1 MAFKRKTPEEK
12 QKEIEELTSS
22 VDGKINAFFESE
34 ESIMEHMKFMSK
46 FYNYSIQNQMLIQG
60 QFRGAQAVGSFNYW
74 KERGV
79 SVTKGEKGI
88 KILAPAPVKYFNYAN
103 SSTGQQLWKQVK
115 YANAAEKAKI
125 QSKELPTKNVMF
137 YKIGHVFEY
146 TQTNAREKG
155 LEVSEIFGRFHRN
168 GTVENDKEFTKAF
181 EKIAD
186 SMGVKFVADPPSELG
201 TAKGAFYPDLK
212 VIALNPRNTIADN
225 IPVAIHELAH
235 ASLHNRDMEKQRD
248 RPLTTQEE
256 EYQAEMVAYIVGTH
270 YGIDMENF
278 SVPYIANWAKDAT
291 IEDKEKLLK
300 EVRQTSNSFIEIIDT
315 QMSKNLNKD
324 LEFQKPVHL
333 LEFNTFEKLNITPV
347 STKEQLLEKIELSY
361 ENALDK
367 DAANDISEIRE
378 TEFKNDNELFDVLNS
393 KFGHRFHVYVQE
405 DERPKM
411 ILEWSEHDNIPDNTA
426 LNFAAGNQLLADTE
440 SSIEDKEGGYFKTRY
455 HLLFSTN
462 DNLESVQVDRLD
474 IGDGYYSSP
483 YQQIISENP
492 NLSKELHNSLLTDM
506 AIGQHEN
513 HRGDFSKNTIDKP
526 MMMIHGYRNEFADFG
541 EVNNLPFDELK
552 SSEIKYT
559 VAFPHENGV
568 QVYSNHYGN
577 KEYVHPLHQIKNDE
591 KFDKEMYLK
600 LENSWSDALIKEE
613 DKYLNSIMG
622 RVREE
627 YYKHEAVAE
636 KAEKSTPKIKHDIE
650 R

>member
-22 VDGKINAFFESE
+22 VDGKINDFFENE

-125 QSKELPTKNVMF
+125 QSKELPVKNVMF

-186 SMGVKFVADPPSELG
+186 SMGVKFVDDPPSELG

-278 SVPYIANWAKDAT
+278 SVPYIANWAKNAT
-291 IEDKEKLLK
+291 IEDKEQLLK

-315 QMSKNLNKD
+315 EMSKNLNKE

-333 LEFNTFEKLNITPV
+333 LEFNTFEKLTITPV
-347 STKEQLLEKIELSY
+347 TTKEQLLEKMELVY
-361 ENALDK
+361 ENALGK
-367 DAANDISEIRE
+367 DAANEISKFRE
-378 TEFKNDNELFDVLNS
+378 NEFKDDNELFDALNS
-393 KFGHRFHVYVQE
+393 NFGHRFQVYVQE

-411 ILEWSEHDNIPDNTA
+411 ILEWSEHDKIPDNTA
-426 LNFAAGNQLLADTE
+426 LNFGVGNQLLADTE
-440 SSIEDKEGGYFKTRY
+440 SGIEDKESGYFKTRY

-462 DNLESVQVDRLD
+462 DNLDAVQVDRLD

-483 YQQIISENP
+483 YQQIISETP
-492 NLSKELHNSLLTDM
+492 NLSKEQHNSLLTDM
-506 AIGQHEN
+506 AISQHEN
-513 HRGDFSKNTIDKP
+513 LRGDFSKETIEKP
-526 MMMIHGYRNEFADFG
+526 MMMIHGYKNEFGDFG

-559 VAFPHENGV
+559 VAYPHENEV
-568 QVYSNHYGN
+568 QVYSNHYEN
-577 KEYVHPLHQIKNDE
+577 KEYVHPLHQMKNDE
-591 KFDKEMYLK
+591 RFDKEVYIK
-600 LENSWSDALIKEE
+600 LEDSWNDTLIKEDE
-613 DKYLNSIMG
+613 KEMNNIIG

-627 YYKHEAVAE
+627 YYKHEEVAE
-636 KAEKSTPKIKHDIE
+636 KAEKSTPKIKHDLE